1 MEAINKLKVEA
12 FRNAIKLFR
21 DACILARS
29 GSNESAFALGVL
41 AYEELGKCALA
52 DRQLDRVCLNPGS
65 EDWARKDLAKLVN
78 RHKTKQGWASFDTA
92 GQDAAKWSDLDKQKQ
107 SALYVEYAVDKVI
120 VPSVSDDQL
129 KDLLKEVFRALNDI
143 GDVPYFG
150 VEGFSTNKSE
160 WQAKKDIESI
170 KGIYAEVSGL

>member
-1 MEAINKLKVEA
+1 MDIINKLKVEA
-12 FRNAIKLFR
+12 FRNGIKLFR
-21 DACILARS
+21 DACVLAKS

-65 EDWARKDLAKLVN
+65 EEIARNDLAKLIKK
-78 RHKTKQGWASFDTA
+78 HKTKQGWASFDT
-92 GQDAAKWSDLDKQKQ
+92 GGNDSTKWSNLDHQKQ
-107 SALYVEYAVDKVI
+107 SALYVEYTVDKVI
-120 VPSVSDDQL
+120 VPSVSNEKLQ
-129 KDLLKEVFRALNDI
+129 DLLKEVFRALNDI
-143 GDVPYFG
+143 GDLPYYG
-150 VEGFSTNKSE
+150 VEGSYSEKSE